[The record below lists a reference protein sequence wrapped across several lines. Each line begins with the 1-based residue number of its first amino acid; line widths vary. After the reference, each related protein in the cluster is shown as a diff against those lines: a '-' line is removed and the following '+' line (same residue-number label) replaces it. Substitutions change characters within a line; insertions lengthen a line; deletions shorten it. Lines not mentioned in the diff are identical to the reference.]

1 MLAISDAM
9 RALHRDALT
18 CWQEL
23 LGPALYR
30 DLIRPVGQVQVW
42 EGEAETANSA
52 VERQV
57 RERHGIR
64 ARR

>member
-1 MLAISDAM
+1 M
-9 RALHRDALT
+9 T

-30 DLIRPVGQVQVW
+30 ELIRPIGQVQVW
-42 EGEAETANSA
+42 EGDADTANAA

-64 ARR
+64 ADDAHRR